1 MLGNI
6 DRVILYFFNRD
17 LANPVFDILFVTISE
32 SVFMFSLIAILI
44 LIVAIKD
51 GAKGRLVAILAI
63 VCFAITDPSAHYILK
78 KLFCRLRPCYSL
90 DDLRLI
96 IGCGGLY
103 GFPSN
108 HAANSFALAFIF
120 SFFYRRLTAIFFLVA
135 TIVCLSRVYLGKHY
149 LSDVVGG
156 AIFGVLVAVFVLYF
170 GRKPVQ
176 QLLKIRSFD
185 SKGSMGGKIGN
196 A

>member
-1 MLGNI
+1 MLNNL
-6 DRVILYFFNRD
+6 DRTVLYFFNRD
-17 LANPVFDILFVTISE
+17 LANPVFDILFVTISG
-32 SVFMFSLIAILI
+32 SVFVFTLIAILI
-44 LIVAIKD
+44 LIVAIKG

-78 KLFCRLRPCYSL
+78 KLFCRLRPCHSF

-108 HAANSFALAFIF
+108 HAANSFALAFVF
-120 SFFYRRLTAIFFLVA
+120 SFFYRRLTAILFSVA
-135 TIVCLSRVYLGKHY
+135 TLICLSRIYLGKHY
-149 LSDVVGG
+149 LSDVVAG
-156 AIFGVLVAVFVLYF
+156 AIFGVLVAVFVIYL

-176 QLLKIRSFD
+176 RLLKI
-185 SKGSMGGKIGN
+185 
-196 A
+196 